1 MQEGANILRIFQET
15 KIAIE
20 KEDTPK
26 LRDLSD
32 QTINTASRTHDPDNI
47 ATAVI
52 IYALSKILER
62 VEYKKQTGWKKFHS
76 TILISLD
83 GIIFSL
89 EKNDSTKLRKNLQNI
104 RSSIKGLSGDLK
116 KYIQDVFMKAQINK
130 ASKIYE
136 HGISMETTASLLGI
150 TMYDLASYAGPKHE
164 SQPSKKISAKQ
175 RIKMVEDIFK

>member
-1 MQEGANILRIFQET
+1 MQERDNILRIFKET

-52 IYALSKILER
+52 IYALSKIIER
-62 VEYKKQTGWKKFHS
+62 KEYKKYKEWKKFYS
-76 TILISLD
+76 TILISFN
-83 GIIFSL
+83 GIIYSL
-89 EKNDSTKLRKNLQNI
+89 EKDDKIKLRKNLQNI

-136 HGISMETTASLLGI
+136 HGISMETTATLLGI

-164 SQPSKKISAKQ
+164 TSSPKKISAQQ
-175 RIKMVEDIFK
+175 RIKMAEDIFR

>member
-1 MQEGANILRIFQET
+1 MQEGDNILRIFKET
-15 KIAIE
+15 KNAIE
-20 KEDTPK
+20 QSDSSK

-52 IYALSKILER
+52 IYAMSKIIER
-62 VEYKKQTGWKKFHS
+62 AEYKKNIGWKKFYS
-76 TILISLD
+76 SVLLSFD
-83 GIIFSL
+83 GIIFAL
-89 EKNDSTKLRKNLQNI
+89 EKKDETKLRKNLQKI

-150 TMYDLASYAGPKHE
+150 TMYDLAGYAGAKHE
-164 SQPSKKISAKQ
+164 SEPSKKMTVVK
-175 RIKMVEDIFK
+175 RIKMAERMFG